1 MAINMMECCFVDGR
15 DNLDFF
21 VVPRR
26 RLMEGEP
33 TVEDDGVSSG
43 PLWLPLLLVAPLVMV
58 PLLVD
63 DDSTDGRCI
72 LHDTNEWNDV

>member
-1 MAINMMECCFVDGR
+1 
-15 DNLDFF
+15 
-21 VVPRR
+21 
-26 RLMEGEP
+26 MEGEP

-43 PLWLPLLLVAPLVMV
+43 PLWLPLLLVALLVMV
-58 PLLVD
+58 PLPVD

>member
-1 MAINMMECCFVDGR
+1 MECCFVDGR
-15 DNLDFF
+15 DNLDFL

-43 PLWLPLLLVAPLVMV
+43 PLLLVPPLVMV
-58 PLLVD
+58 LLLLD
-63 DDSTDGRCI
+63 ADSTDGRCI
-72 LHDTNEWNDV
+72 LHDTNE